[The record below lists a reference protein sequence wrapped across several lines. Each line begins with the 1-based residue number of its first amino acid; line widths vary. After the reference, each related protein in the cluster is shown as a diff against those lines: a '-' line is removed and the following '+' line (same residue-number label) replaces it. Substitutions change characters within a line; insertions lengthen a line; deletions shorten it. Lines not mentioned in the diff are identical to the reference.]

1 MKKIILVCNLFFLF
15 EIYSFSQT
23 ENFKIIYIDNSKP
36 TREDVLNEAI
46 YDKIS
51 TIFDKIKAN
60 DQKFILFLSNGV
72 NYTITYSP
80 NSLDKIT
87 DKLYSTNT
95 IVPDQ
100 FYDVEKMRDQVYERL
115 KKIEGNVSF
124 EFFIIGETAGN
135 ICSKAAPLFKFFPA
149 EIAYAFNKKVDVT
162 INCPLAT
169 LPVKPEEI
177 KTALNF
183 YRTEYGQENITYKF
197 LTF

>member
-1 MKKIILVCNLFFLF
+1 MKKIILICNLFFLF
-15 EIYSFSQT
+15 GIYSFSQT
-23 ENFKIIYIDNSKP
+23 ESFKIIYIDNSKP
-36 TREDVLNEAI
+36 TREDILNEAM

-51 TIFDKIKAN
+51 AIFDKIKTE

-72 NYTITYSP
+72 NYTITYST
-80 NSLDKIT
+80 NSLDKIL
-87 DKLYSTNT
+87 DKLFSSNSS
-95 IVPDQ
+95 VPDQ
-100 FYDVEKMRDQVYERL
+100 FFDVEKMRDIVYEKL
-115 KKIEGNVSF
+115 KKYNGDISF

-149 EIAYAFNKKVDVT
+149 EIAYSFNKKVDVT
-162 INCPLAT
+162 INCPFAT

-183 YRTEYGQENITYKF
+183 YRTEYGQENITYKL